1 MANQRIKLITKLTIR
16 TKTKEQGNQK
26 IILKVILKLIILRT
40 GMMCGAVVTTE
51 EKVFETMK
59 TARQYRGVR

>member
-1 MANQRIKLITKLTIR
+1 MTIR

-26 IILKVILKLIILRT
+26 NILKVILKLIILRT

-51 EKVFETMK
+51 EKVYETMK